1 MYIGDGANGTPKLQR
16 TCGTPE
22 GTNAL
27 TISSWYKKGSPNTG
41 SKTIFSCIRTG
52 TAPYF
57 YLEVLNDF
65 PNEQNG
71 LHWAGYNGSGFDWNE
86 YWSSGMTIND
96 WGAWYHWHLKISGTT
111 TEIYLNGQL
120 YKTTSFNTG
129 YYPISGSKMQ
139 IGCNDSN
146 QLASAAFADTY
157 WIDGQAL
164 APSAFGEVHEDT
176 GQWVPKRYGGSFAG
190 NSAFLN
196 YSDSS
201 DFGTDSSGL
210 GNDFT
215 ATSIPVYQSKLDSP
229 SNNFAT
235 LSPAEPK
242 SATDITLSEGNLK
255 GITSSGDAE
264 ARGTIA
270 LPQSGKWYW
279 EFCMLHS
286 TSFMI
291 GVIDHQH
298 LTGSLY
304 GSNKAVLYSSGQ
316 GTNYNF
322 SGVSSNNWGATWT
335 TGDIMGVA
343 FNRDD
348 NQIIFYKNNSAQPTL
363 TIGGTAAQRA
373 RLIPIIGTGTGGTA
387 GGHLNFGQDSSFA
400 GAKTAQGNKDTN
412 GIGDF
417 YYTPPTGHLAL
428 CTDNLPEPSII
439 LPTEHFNTITY
450 TGNGTSPQAR
460 TGLGHKPSFLWIKDR
475 GAANNHVLTDSIRGP
490 NGAGGTGQAGLL
502 YSNVASAEVT
512 GASQVKSYDTDGFTT
527 HSTTYVNENTNTYV
541 AWGWKGSD
549 TPTKTFAVT
558 VTNPGSGNRYTLDGK
573 VSGTNAMPI
582 TIEEGGTYTFDQSDN
597 TNSGHPLRFST
608 TSDGTHGGGSEYT
621 TGVTVSGTPGSA
633 GAKTVITVAASAAT
647 LYFYCTAH
655 SGMGAQASTPG
666 SGGGVSDLSGTIA
679 SVVNANTTA
688 GFSIATYTGN
698 GTSGATFG
706 HGLSVA
712 PEMVWVKSRSQGSS
726 EASASWVIYSEPV
739 GNTKY
744 LYLNT
749 TGAETTDSGRWND
762 TTPSASVVTLGDDGI
777 VNANTETFV
786 SYCFHSVD
794 GYSKVGSYEGNGARY
809 GSFVYTGFRPAFIFI
824 KRITN
829 AGSNSYIADSERA
842 PFNGYIYATDVG
854 EMKYLWPDATT
865 TESGGNSTKSMGM
878 DILSTGFKF
887 RTNSSDYNSSS
898 NHYLFY
904 AIAQRPFKYAE
915 AR

>member
-1 MYIGDGANGTPKLQR
+1 MIQ
-16 TCGTPE
+16 
-22 GTNAL
+22 
-27 TISSWYKKGSPNTG
+27 
-41 SKTIFSCIRTG
+41 
-52 TAPYF
+52 
-57 YLEVLNDF
+57 V
-65 PNEQNG
+65 
-71 LHWAGYNGSGFDWNE
+71 
-86 YWSSGMTIND
+86 
-96 WGAWYHWHLKISGTT
+96 
-111 TEIYLNGQL
+111 
-120 YKTTSFNTG
+120 
-129 YYPISGSKMQ
+129 
-139 IGCNDSN
+139 

-164 APSAFGEVHEDT
+164 APTAFGEVHEDT
-176 GQWVPKRYGGSFAG
+176 GQWVPKKYAGSFAG

-387 GGHLNFGQDSSFA
+387 GGHLNFGQDSSFS
-400 GAKTAQGNKDTN
+400 GEKTAQGNKDTN

-417 YYTPPTGHLAL
+417 YYTPPAGHLAL

-439 LPTEHFNTITY
+439 LPTEHFNTVLY
-450 TGNGTSPQAR
+450 AGNG
-460 TGLGHKPSFLWIKDR
+460 
-475 GAANNHVLTDSIRGP
+475 
-490 NGAGGTGQAGLL
+490 GTQ
-502 YSNVASAEVT
+502 SVT
-512 GASQVKSYDTDGFTT
+512 GAGFAPNFVWIKNRTDAVNHGLFDTIRGVRNSLQSNTHTEARTAGAATEDLYAFGTDGFSVGVDTGGT
-527 HSTTYVNENTNTYV
+527 SYINCNESSKNYASWN
-541 AWGWKGSD
+541 WKGSD

-666 SGGGVSDLSGTIA
+666 SGGGVSNLSGTIA

-854 EMKYLWPDATT
+854 EMKYLWPDANTA
-865 TESGGNSTKSMGM
+865 ESGGNSTKSMGM

-887 RTNSSDYNSSS
+887 RTNSSDYQSSS

>member
-1 MYIGDGANGTPKLQR
+1 M
-16 TCGTPE
+16 
-22 GTNAL
+22 
-27 TISSWYKKGSPNTG
+27 
-41 SKTIFSCIRTG
+41 
-52 TAPYF
+52 
-57 YLEVLNDF
+57 
-65 PNEQNG
+65 
-71 LHWAGYNGSGFDWNE
+71 
-86 YWSSGMTIND
+86 
-96 WGAWYHWHLKISGTT
+96 
-111 TEIYLNGQL
+111 
-120 YKTTSFNTG
+120 
-129 YYPISGSKMQ
+129 
-139 IGCNDSN
+139 
-146 QLASAAFADTY
+146 
-157 WIDGQAL
+157 
-164 APSAFGEVHEDT
+164 HEDK
-176 GQWVPKRYGGSFAG
+176 GQWVPKKYTGTFAG

-400 GAKTAQGNKDTN
+400 GEKTAQGNKDGN
-412 GIGDF
+412 SKGDF
-417 YYTPPTGHLAL
+417 YYTPPAGHLAL
-428 CTDNLPEPSII
+428 CTDNLPDPSII

-502 YSNVASAEVT
+502 YSNTHAAEVT

-527 HSTTYVNENTNTYV
+527 HSTTYVNENANTYV

-706 HGLSVA
+706 HGLSVV
-712 PEMVWVKSRSQGSS
+712 PEMVWVKSRSEGSS
-726 EASASWVIYSEPV
+726 EGAASWVIYSEPV

-842 PFNGYIYATDVG
+842 PFNGFIYATDVG

-865 TESGGNSTKSMGM
+865 AESNGNSTKGMGM

-887 RTNSSDYNSSS
+887 RTNSSDYNASS